1 MVLIMRYITNIIF
14 STFLLTFLSFPSRSQ
29 NSGVVVDE
37 IIGRVDDYIVLR
49 SELESTYLEILSRG
63 ERISGNTKCAVL
75 KDLIT
80 SKLLVAKAEIDSVIV
95 EDGQVDQEL
104 NSRMAVI
111 INQIGSEEEIE
122 RYYNKTIAEFKRELF
137 DDIKEQLVVRKMRQE
152 ILSDVS
158 VSPEE
163 VKDFYESVPKD
174 SLPYFST
181 QVKVS
186 QIVKI
191 PEVGRDQKDKTRDE
205 LLKN

>member
-1 MVLIMRYITNIIF
+1 MVLIMRYITKIIF
-14 STFLLTFLSFPSRSQ
+14 FTFILTFLYLPSRSQ

-75 KDLIT
+75 RDLIT

-122 RYYNKTIAEFKRELF
+122 RYYNKPIAEFKRELF
-137 DDIKEQLVVRKMRQE
+137 DDTKEQLVVRKMRQE
-152 ILSDVS
+152 ILSDV
-158 VSPEE
+158 
-163 VKDFYESVPKD
+163 
-174 SLPYFST
+174 
-181 QVKVS
+181 
-186 QIVKI
+186 
-191 PEVGRDQKDKTRDE
+191 
-205 LLKN
+205 